1 MKKKLVVV
9 IAFLIASS
17 VNYAQSFF
25 DKLEY
30 MEGVDMVVVTKDAFE
45 MLSKFQDIKI
55 EDNQTMK
62 VFSLINDLQ
71 ELKVFTTNDAN
82 NAKKMDQMVS
92 QVIKEQK
99 LTELMRVKDED
110 TRMKIYVKATKNK
123 AYVSEVLM
131 FVNGAGK
138 KSNKNVESV
147 IISLTGRIDIQKISE
162 ITDTLVNE
170 SNEK

>member
-82 NAKKMDQMVS
+82 NGKKMDQMVS

>member
-1 MKKKLVVV
+1 MKKLVIV
-9 IAFLIASS
+9 IVFLIASS
-17 VNYAQSFF
+17 VSYAQSFF

-71 ELKVFTTNDAN
+71 ELKVFTTIDAN

>member
-1 MKKKLVVV
+1 MKKLVIV
-9 IAFLIASS
+9 IVFLIASS
-17 VNYAQSFF
+17 VSYAQSFF

-82 NAKKMDQMVS
+82 NAKKMNQMVS
-92 QVIKEQK
+92 QAIKEQK
-99 LTELMRVKDED
+99 LTTLMRVKDED
-110 TRMKIYVKATKNK
+110 TRMKIYVKTTKNK

-170 SNEK
+170 SNKR

>member
-1 MKKKLVVV
+1 MNKLVIV
-9 IAFLIASS
+9 IVFLIASS
-17 VNYAQSFF
+17 VSYAQSFF

-62 VFSLINDLQ
+62 VFSLINYLQ

-82 NAKKMDQMVS
+82 NAKKMNQMVS
-92 QVIKEQK
+92 QAIKEQK
-99 LTELMRVKDED
+99 LTTLMRVKDED
-110 TRMKIYVKATKNK
+110 TRMKIYVKTTKNK

-138 KSNKNVESV
+138 ESNKNVESV

-170 SNEK
+170 SNKR

>member
-1 MKKKLVVV
+1 MKKLVIV
-9 IAFLIASS
+9 IVFLIASS
-17 VNYAQSFF
+17 VSYAQSFF

-82 NAKKMDQMVS
+82 NAKKMNQMVS
-92 QVIKEQK
+92 QASKEQK
-99 LTELMRVKDED
+99 LTTLMRVKDED
-110 TRMKIYVKATKNK
+110 TRMKIYVKTTKNK

-147 IISLTGRIDIQKISE
+147 IISLKGRIDIQKISE

-170 SNEK
+170 SNKR

>member
-1 MKKKLVVV
+1 MKKLVIV
-9 IAFLIASS
+9 IVFLIASS
-17 VNYAQSFF
+17 VSYAQSFF

-82 NAKKMDQMVS
+82 NAKKMNQMVS
-92 QVIKEQK
+92 QAIKEQK
-99 LTELMRVKDED
+99 LTTLMRVKDKD
-110 TRMKIYVKATKNK
+110 TRMKIYVKTTKNK

-147 IISLTGRIDIQKISE
+147 IISLKGRIDIQKISE

-170 SNEK
+170 SNKR

>member
-1 MKKKLVVV
+1 MKKLVIV
-9 IAFLIASS
+9 IVFLIASS
-17 VNYAQSFF
+17 VSYAQSFF

-82 NAKKMDQMVS
+82 NAKKMNQMVS
-92 QVIKEQK
+92 QAIKEQK
-99 LTELMRVKDED
+99 LTTLMRVKDED
-110 TRMKIYVKATKNK
+110 TRMKIYVKTTKNK

-147 IISLTGRIDIQKISE
+147 IISLTGRIDIQKIS
-162 ITDTLVNE
+162 
-170 SNEK
+170 

>member
-1 MKKKLVVV
+1 MKKLVVV